1 MSLIENSEKNEVK
14 QNEIKFTE
22 IKTLD
27 NSLLQK
33 YDVKLYGSDK
43 DTYNIINDFLEDNQ
57 SERAF

>member
-1 MSLIENSEKNEVK
+1 MSTDNDKVYSIET
-14 QNEIKFTE
+14 KFTE

-43 DTYNIINDFLEDNQ
+43 DT
-57 SERAF
+57 

>member
-1 MSLIENSEKNEVK
+1 MSIDINDRSYLSD
-14 QNEIKFTE
+14 IKFTE

-43 DTYNIINDFLEDNQ
+43 DT
-57 SERAF
+57 